1 MDDKKNVTDT
11 LIAKLPGN
19 EEVIVQFKAKD
30 VTGINF
36 VAQNSDEQK
45 VKKVKELV
53 KNLDEK
59 LNVVKTLDLFF
70 TDDKG
75 NVINNGETRAV
86 TVTVIAND
94 NETLE
99 VYYVNGDK
107 LEKVR
112 STYSDGKL
120 TFYTDH
126 FSTYTIVSR
135 AKEAKKDYSSY
146 GLNNDNNNTSNTE
159 NKVDNSQNPVSQRF
173 NNILPKTG
181 LTENSA
187 GAALLGL
194 LGVVLAA
201 LGFRRKR

>member
-86 TVTVIAND
+86 TVTVVAND
-94 NETLE
+94 NEIFE
-99 VYYVNGDK
+99 VYYVNGGKLDK
-107 LEKVR
+107 VQ

-120 TFYTDH
+120 TFYTNH

-135 AKEAKKDYSSY
+135 AKEAKNNSDSSQS
-146 GLNNDNNNTSNTE
+146 TVE
-159 NKVDNSQNPVSQRF
+159 QRF

-187 GAALLGL
+187 GAASVGL
-194 LGVVLAA
+194 LGVILSV
-201 LGFRRKR
+201 LGFRRKK